1 MTKTIVG
8 YANRLSVRSGDEIAF
23 HASTYGSGATDVS
36 LVRLTGCDDPDDG
49 GIFEETEIAAEW
61 AGRVEIPHQPIFAG
75 SYAAADGVRAIAG
88 DGGIHFAVFVWQ
100 NEWVNNRQCLMSLGR
115 NKGGA
120 RLELYLEN
128 KVPQVV
134 CGDTAV
140 TSRPISPRRWTLLL
154 IDADASGQ
162 VSIRQY
168 PAPEH
173 GLEMLHTHAP
183 LGDVWNDFYSA
194 PGGDESAS
202 PLECWFGAANHDGRP
217 AHAFDGK
224 LEQPAFFDRVLRD
237 SEAGLY
243 WNTAPG
249 EHAGLPCNHLWDF
262 ASHISGQ
269 VAEDRGGA
277 SRHCRIVNLPT
288 RAVCGRKWDGT
299 VHDWTVDS
307 SHYGAMHFHSN
318 AIADAEWKPF
328 ARWTVPADLPSGLYA
343 AKLVQGESDD
353 YVPFYILPQLDA
365 AKPAIA
371 FLAPTASYLAYANFC
386 IQPQFAA
393 LYPQM
398 REDTEGDALL
408 RAHPEFGGGLYDM
421 HPDGSGVHYSSLHR
435 PIVNFRP
442 KASNWAFTAD
452 GDIIA
457 WLEQTGETYDT
468 ITDDA
473 LHREGIDLLDGYQV
487 IVTGT
492 HPEYWST
499 TMMEALEAWLAR
511 GGRLMY
517 MGGNGFYW
525 RIAFDPNGTDCI
537 EVRRA
542 EDGTRAWLSEPGEY
556 YHSFSGELGGLWR
569 RLGRTPQSLVGV
581 GFSAQGFG
589 GSTHYRLTE
598 AAADPRAAFILEGV
612 ESEVIGDFGAHGD
625 GAAGEEIDRADFA
638 LGTPAHAI
646 VIASSEKHNAL
657 MLRAKEELLQ
667 TMPPGIEDPEVRADM
682 VFFETASGGAVWSTG
697 SIAWAGSLA
706 HNDYGNNVARIS
718 TNVLRRFADEE
729 LFRLP

>member
-8 YANRLSVRSGDEIAF
+8 YANLLSVRAGDEIAF

-49 GIFEETEIAAEW
+49 GIFEETEIPAEW
-61 AGRVEIPHQPIFAG
+61 AGQIDVPHQPIFAG
-75 SYAAADGVRAIAG
+75 SHAIADGVRVIAR
-88 DGGIHFAVFVWQ
+88 DGGIHLALFVWQ
-100 NEWVNNRQCLMSLGR
+100 NEHIGHRQCLVSIGAGE
-115 NKGGA
+115 KGP

-128 KVPQVV
+128 KIPQVV
-134 CGDTAV
+134 CGDVIVSGET
-140 TSRPISPRRWTLLL
+140 ISARRWTLLL
-154 IDADASGQ
+154 IDIDGDGQ
-162 VSIRQY
+162 VKIRQSA
-168 PAPEH
+168 APEY
-173 GLEMLHTHAP
+173 GLETVQAGGP
-183 LGDVWNDFYSA
+183 LGEGWNEFRNA
-194 PGGDESAS
+194 AGAIGCAS
-202 PLECWFGAANHDGRP
+202 SCECWFGAANRDGRP

-224 LEQPAFFDRVLRD
+224 LEQPTLFDRPLSD
-237 SEAGLY
+237 AEAGLY
-243 WNTAPG
+243 WNTMPG
-249 EHAGLPCNHLWDF
+249 AQSALPCNHIWDF
-262 ASHISGQ
+262 GSDISSAAA
-269 VAEDRGGA
+269 VDRGPA
-277 SRHCRIVNLPT
+277 PRHCRIVNLPT

-299 VHDWTVDS
+299 VHDWTVDN
-307 SHYGAMHFHSN
+307 SHYGALHFHSN
-318 AIADAEWKPF
+318 AIADAEWEPF
-328 ARWTVPADLPSGLYA
+328 ATWTVSADLPSGLYA

-353 YVPFYILPQLDA
+353 YVPFYILPPIGA

-371 FLAPTASYLAYANFC
+371 FLAPTASYLAYANFY
-386 IQPQFAA
+386 IQPQFAP

-408 RAHPEFGGGLYDM
+408 CAHPEFGGGLYDM

-457 WLEQTGETYDT
+457 WLEQTGEAYDT

-499 TMMEALEAWLAR
+499 AMMEALEAWLAR

-525 RIAFDPNGTDCI
+525 RIAFDPDGTDCI

-542 EDGTRAWLSEPGEY
+542 EDGTRAWLAEPGEY

-569 RLGRTPQSLVGV
+569 RLGRNPQALVGV
-581 GFSAQGFG
+581 GFAAQGFG
-589 GSTHYRLTE
+589 GSTHYRLTQ
-598 AAADPRAAFILEGV
+598 AAADPRAAFILDGV

-646 VIASSEKHNAL
+646 VVASSENHNAL

-706 HNDYGNNVARIS
+706 HNGYDNNVARIS
-718 TNVLRRFADEE
+718 ANVLRRFAEE
-729 LFRLP
+729 EPFRLP

>member
-8 YANRLSVRSGDEIAF
+8 YADRLSVRAGDKIAF
-23 HASTYGSGATDVS
+23 HASAYGSGTTDVS

-49 GIFEETEIAAEW
+49 GIFEETEVPAAW
-61 AGRVEIPHQPIFAG
+61 AGRIEVPHQPIFAG
-75 SYAAADGVRAIAG
+75 SYAAAEGVRAISR
-88 DGGIHFAVFVWQ
+88 DGGVHLALFVWQ
-100 NEWVNNRQCLMSLGR
+100 NEHVNHRQCLVSIG
-115 NKGGA
+115 NSASGA
-120 RLELYLEN
+120 RLELCLED
-128 KVPQVV
+128 KVPQLI
-134 CGDTAV
+134 CGDAMVSGTA
-140 TSRPISPRRWTLLL
+140 ISPRRWTLLL
-154 IDADASGQ
+154 IDVDGGGQ
-162 VSIRQY
+162 ATIRQC
-168 PAPEH
+168 PAPQH
-173 GLEMLHTHAP
+173 GLEMREANGSLVEGWGTFSGAA
-183 LGDVWNDFYSA
+183 GRGA
-194 PGGDESAS
+194 RAS
-202 PLECWFGAANHDGRP
+202 HLECWFGAANRDGRP
-217 AHAFDGK
+217 ALAFDGK
-224 LEQPAFFDRVLRD
+224 LEQPAFFDRALSD

-243 WNTAPG
+243 GNTAP
-249 EHAGLPCNHLWDF
+249 EAHAGLPCNHIWDF
-262 ASHISGQ
+262 GSDIASETA
-269 VAEDRGGA
+269 VDRGPA

-288 RAVCGRKWDGT
+288 RAACGRKWDGT

-307 SHYGAMHFHSN
+307 SHYGALHFHSN

-328 ARWTVPADLPSGLYA
+328 ATWTVPADLPSGLYA

-365 AKPAIA
+365 AKSAIA

-386 IQPQFAA
+386 IQPQFAP

-398 REDTEGDALL
+398 REDVDGDALL

-542 EDGTRAWLSEPGEY
+542 EDGTRAWLAEPGEY

-598 AAADPRAAFILEGV
+598 AAADPRAAFILDGV

-638 LGTPAHAI
+638 LGTPPHAL

-706 HNDYGNNVARIS
+706 HNDYDNNVARIS
-718 TNVLRRFADEE
+718 TNVLRHFAKAET
-729 LFRLP
+729 FRLP